1 MRNLWMKSRI
11 CENRLTQLTENT
23 HKTTVLMLLQF
34 TQKNYKNIKYQPER
48 MFVVNLNKRTR
59 RIHRRHRTTLSPR
72 HGNRLYFDDSI
83 DLELLYEF
91 RSPLPSSWPWSCI
104 IPARAKG
111 NNTAAAW
118 RNLNMRSRVENEST
132 GDGYFISFYVH
143 LYWVYGELLRIV
155 PLSTIEGTGTLNW
168 EK

>member
-1 MRNLWMKSRI
+1 MKTRI

-83 DLELLYEF
+83 DLELLCEF
-91 RSPLPSSWPWSCI
+91 RSPLPSFLALVLYHPG
-104 IPARAKG
+104 PERRE
-111 NNTAAAW
+111 TAQQQ
-118 RNLNMRSRVENEST
+118 REE
-132 GDGYFISFYVH
+132 
-143 LYWVYGELLRIV
+143 
-155 PLSTIEGTGTLNW
+155 TLT
-168 EK
+168 